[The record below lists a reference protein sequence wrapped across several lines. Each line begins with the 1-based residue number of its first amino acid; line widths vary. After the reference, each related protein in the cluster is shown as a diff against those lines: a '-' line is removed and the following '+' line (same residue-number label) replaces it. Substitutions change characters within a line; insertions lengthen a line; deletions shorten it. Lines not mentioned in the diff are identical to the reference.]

1 MLQEIIQ
8 KYMPAPEGLYNLHSH
23 PDRFGTM
30 SLDKLDR
37 VLAVGLKEKHRLTDA
52 IRSSSTVDD
61 YYNRINNFLAQSYCE
76 DINNHIFHIDIDTKA
91 KFKAFDAI
99 EKIKERNKVWNKDIR
114 IKIVNNFL
122 HSILGRN
129 KKWFIQGAEKCDIIG
144 SLPAKDMNNRDK
156 HFDLLFGIA
165 KDMNKQVHLTVDQ
178 NWVLKET
185 ETEQVLNAIEKYGM
199 EGKCTLIHC
208 ISLNCHTKKYRKR
221 IYKQMVETG
230 TSVISCPRA
239 WMDHPA
245 QEREISLSNYIHEHN
260 KDEFLVRR
268 TNSFTPVREMLEAG
282 VVVGLGTDNVQDWMC
297 PFVDTDITKDIEAIC
312 INDKIY
318 DEELI
323 KRLICD
329 NPRKIFDTN

>member
-1 MLQEIIQ
+1 MLQQIIQ
-8 KYMPAPEGLYNLHSH
+8 KYTPEEGLYNLHSH
-23 PDRFGTM
+23 PDRFETM
-30 SLDKLDR
+30 NLDKLDR

-52 IRSSSTVDD
+52 IRESSSEAD
-61 YYNRINNFLAQSYCE
+61 YYWRMYKFLNKSKSKDVE
-76 DINNHIFHIDIDTKA
+76 NHIFHIDVDDKA
-91 KFKAFDAI
+91 KLKALNAV
-99 EKIKERNKVWNKDIR
+99 EVIKSYLSSTN
-114 IKIVNNFL
+114 IKTVNNFL

-156 HFDLLFGIA
+156 HFDSLFGIA
-165 KDMNKQVHLTVDQ
+165 KDMNKPVHLTVDQ

-185 ETEQVLNAIEKYGM
+185 ETEQVLNAIEKHGM

-208 ISLNCHTKKYRKR
+208 ISLNCHTEKYRKR
-221 IYKQMVETG
+221 IYEQMVKTG

-245 QEREISLSNYIHEHN
+245 QEREISLSSYIHEHN

-268 TNSFTPVREMLEAG
+268 VNSFTPVREMLEAG

-297 PFVDTDITKDIEAIC
+297 PFIDTDITKDIEAIC

-323 KRLICD
+323 KKLICD
-329 NPRKIFDTN
+329 NPRKIFEVK